1 VPGKVAGIGGRGARA
16 ISKAAR
22 ISEDFAGSTSD
33 LFSSLAKVG
42 EALETP
48 TQIPIGLYNA
58 IVMDKKLY
66 APLRAA
72 AKKGGL
78 ALSDEIGKSTK
89 LTDALIDSN
98 RLSSLEAANAGDR
111 YVVLGAI
118 AKGPDD
124 LFTYPAYRGLVNR
137 LEEIAPDIVAP
148 MKSGQ
153 VNPKKLAQKVLSE
166 ARKSS
171 STFARDSAKIV
182 DTTLPEKLGIG
193 QVSFYEDK
201 VIDIL
206 ESSRSAVR
214 TSLQS
219 TLSNSILGEWTFLTP
234 NIVVST
240 KAAKSASPVRGK
252 NMVQY
257 VADNVATNM
266 RNYVDVVEVGQEA
279 TFKLNQPINVKNLL
293 KQSLVYS
300 PGERLAYYEKLF
312 KGLSVGDTMSP
323 EQYKALHTLVS
334 EASIGTLEAT
344 QKLGAFKPGTA
355 GRAYKSAS
363 EPEVLRSSIIQYGK
377 QLSEEGQKAIDKI
390 AKTTFYKAPISKE
403 VANITNGY
411 AGALESLPGQ
421 FAQTISTF
429 GKQGLKTKE
438 IYGHVLNKSV
448 NEKLGVATVEVTS
461 SAMENEKAIE
471 LLEDVMFS
479 QFKLAKDTPKSN
491 AIKKIIQ
498 EEGRELSLNPQT
510 NASEFYKN
518 AVAVRQA
525 IVRKYPEIL
534 DQEVITQLK
543 GARFRK
549 SDLLPNLIRVDSLP
563 DTILSIASGETQ
575 RKLLQDIISKNRN
588 ILYDDF
594 ALINIEKMS
603 QQLGQARSAARDI
616 PFVPY
621 KLDKEIVKNLIDS
634 ALVAKLDGASPD
646 DILKVIRDTYAEALR
661 GKPGADDMFSVKAA
675 GFEEFGGSEQIVNA
689 VNNYYIDV
697 IRATHGLES
706 ASGSEILRRLD
717 IKLQEISDGVLAYVP
732 AELSGDIKVIK
743 ANLEA
748 AGKDPLRTER
758 LISTIDELER
768 QSPGFFARLA
778 GDLGSLGGYI
788 HKNIAEGM
796 LAGKVIPNVTYLS
809 ENVFTAPLIA
819 AVTNPKYIDT
829 VLKNV
834 PKMAGKTTAGL
845 VGGEFGKFGGYTSDL
860 YQPALSYPNK
870 VAIVTP
876 SGEQI
881 TNAELWR
888 LFTEARVGAGQA
900 ETVLRPQSI
909 AQLKQLS
916 QLVGTDSKLMTAA
929 GRRFNDFLPSSTASV
944 PMTVAQNTD
953 MAFRQALFKEALE
966 RGATAEEA
974 ATIARETLLDY
985 GLLDRILPDQLKAIK
1000 APFMFLSFSTSM
1012 SAAILKGVTRGETA
1026 ENILRMARYHND
1038 MAKYSGVYAPGQAE
1052 LESLFVQQQKTI
1064 GEKPATYAYLRD
1076 PIFGQIF
1083 WAANIAENLSYFI
1096 SGGESLGGM
1105 FENLMNETAYTPYTG
1120 FILDIVDAY
1129 KGSMVSPRQIAF
1141 AQASGLWPSMQS
1153 NFEIEE
1159 IPIEKM
1165 RRGEPTFQGKQYRFK
1180 TEAGKKK
1187 YITFMFGLTMAG
1199 HNRTLND
1206 YTNMMIA
1213 AGMAPEGAYLARYYP
1228 ENPQFEGIQA
1238 DPSLKGFVNG
1248 ALYMIA
1254 RQRAIKPPTEI
1265 QVYDKQIQTAL
1276 RKLKDLQGTNV
1287 EN

>member
-166 ARKSS
+166 AGKSS

-214 TSLQS
+214 TSLQN

-377 QLSEEGQKAIDKI
+377 QLSEEGKKAIDKI

-448 NEKLGVATVEVTS
+448 NEKLGVATIEVTS

-498 EEGRELSLNPQT
+498 EEGRGLFLDPQT

-543 GARFRK
+543 GARLRK
-549 SDLLPNLIRVDSLP
+549 SEIRF
-563 DTILSIASGETQ
+563 IA
-575 RKLLQDIISKNRN
+575 
-588 ILYDDF
+588 
-594 ALINIEKMS
+594 
-603 QQLGQARSAARDI
+603 
-616 PFVPY
+616 
-621 KLDKEIVKNLIDS
+621 
-634 ALVAKLDGASPD
+634 
-646 DILKVIRDTYAEALR
+646 
-661 GKPGADDMFSVKAA
+661 
-675 GFEEFGGSEQIVNA
+675 
-689 VNNYYIDV
+689 
-697 IRATHGLES
+697 
-706 ASGSEILRRLD
+706 
-717 IKLQEISDGVLAYVP
+717 
-732 AELSGDIKVIK
+732 
-743 ANLEA
+743 
-748 AGKDPLRTER
+748 
-758 LISTIDELER
+758 
-768 QSPGFFARLA
+768 
-778 GDLGSLGGYI
+778 
-788 HKNIAEGM
+788 
-796 LAGKVIPNVTYLS
+796 
-809 ENVFTAPLIA
+809 
-819 AVTNPKYIDT
+819 
-829 VLKNV
+829 
-834 PKMAGKTTAGL
+834 
-845 VGGEFGKFGGYTSDL
+845 
-860 YQPALSYPNK
+860 
-870 VAIVTP
+870 
-876 SGEQI
+876 
-881 TNAELWR
+881 
-888 LFTEARVGAGQA
+888 
-900 ETVLRPQSI
+900 
-909 AQLKQLS
+909 
-916 QLVGTDSKLMTAA
+916 
-929 GRRFNDFLPSSTASV
+929 
-944 PMTVAQNTD
+944 
-953 MAFRQALFKEALE
+953 
-966 RGATAEEA
+966 
-974 ATIARETLLDY
+974 
-985 GLLDRILPDQLKAIK
+985 
-1000 APFMFLSFSTSM
+1000 
-1012 SAAILKGVTRGETA
+1012 
-1026 ENILRMARYHND
+1026 
-1038 MAKYSGVYAPGQAE
+1038 
-1052 LESLFVQQQKTI
+1052 
-1064 GEKPATYAYLRD
+1064 
-1076 PIFGQIF
+1076 
-1083 WAANIAENLSYFI
+1083 
-1096 SGGESLGGM
+1096 
-1105 FENLMNETAYTPYTG
+1105 
-1120 FILDIVDAY
+1120 
-1129 KGSMVSPRQIAF
+1129 
-1141 AQASGLWPSMQS
+1141 
-1153 NFEIEE
+1153 
-1159 IPIEKM
+1159 
-1165 RRGEPTFQGKQYRFK
+1165 
-1180 TEAGKKK
+1180 
-1187 YITFMFGLTMAG
+1187 
-1199 HNRTLND
+1199 
-1206 YTNMMIA
+1206 
-1213 AGMAPEGAYLARYYP
+1213 
-1228 ENPQFEGIQA
+1228 
-1238 DPSLKGFVNG
+1238 
-1248 ALYMIA
+1248 
-1254 RQRAIKPPTEI
+1254 
-1265 QVYDKQIQTAL
+1265 
-1276 RKLKDLQGTNV
+1276 
-1287 EN
+1287 

>member
-1 VPGKVAGIGGRGARA
+1 MMLCQAQTLKINPDDLGLIPRERTGRKEEEAWGKSYIAKPSDNPIEDQLREMAVEIATARSLGDDLAAQSAVRPEDESKYRAVGILSEVALPINIFSVPGKVAGIGGRGARA

-166 ARKSS
+166 AGKSS

-214 TSLQS
+214 TSLQN

-312 KGLSVGDTMSP
+312 KGLSAGDTMSP

-363 EPEVLRSSIIQYGK
+363 EPEVLRSSIIQYVK

-403 VANITNGY
+403 VANITSGY
-411 AGALESLPGQ
+411 AGALESLPAQ

-448 NEKLGVATVEVTS
+448 NEKLGVATIEVTS
-461 SAMENEKAIE
+461 SAMENKKAIE

-498 EEGRELSLNPQT
+498 EEVRELSLNPQT

-525 IVRKYPEIL
+525 IVRKYPEIIN
-534 DQEVITQLK
+534 QEVITQLK
-543 GARFRK
+543 GARLRE
-549 SDLLPNLIRVDSLP
+549 SDSLP

-575 RKLLQDIISKNRN
+575 RKLLQDIVSKNRN
-588 ILYDDF
+588 IVYDDF
-594 ALINIEKMS
+594 ALVNLEKMS
-603 QQLGQARSAARDI
+603 QQMGQALSDARDV
-616 PFVPY
+616 PFKPFP
-621 KLDKEIVKNLIDS
+621 LDKEIVKNLIDS

-646 DILKVIRDTYAEALR
+646 DILKVIRETYAKERKA
-661 GKPGADDMFSVKAA
+661 KIPPGERDISAAAAA
-675 GFEEFGGSEQIVNA
+675 GFEEFGGSQTIVDA
-689 VNNYYIDV
+689 VNSYYIDV

-717 IKLQEISDGVLAYVP
+717 IKLQDISDGVLAYVP

-929 GRRFNDFLPSSTASV
+929 GRRFNDFFTFI
-944 PMTVAQNTD
+944 N
-953 MAFRQALFKEALE
+953 
-966 RGATAEEA
+966 
-974 ATIARETLLDY
+974 
-985 GLLDRILPDQLKAIK
+985 
-1000 APFMFLSFSTSM
+1000 SFGS
-1012 SAAILKGVTRGETA
+1012 
-1026 ENILRMARYHND
+1026 ND
-1038 MAKYSGVYAPGQAE
+1038 CCTK
-1052 LESLFVQQQKTI
+1052 
-1064 GEKPATYAYLRD
+1064 
-1076 PIFGQIF
+1076 
-1083 WAANIAENLSYFI
+1083 
-1096 SGGESLGGM
+1096 
-1105 FENLMNETAYTPYTG
+1105 
-1120 FILDIVDAY
+1120 
-1129 KGSMVSPRQIAF
+1129 
-1141 AQASGLWPSMQS
+1141 
-1153 NFEIEE
+1153 
-1159 IPIEKM
+1159 
-1165 RRGEPTFQGKQYRFK
+1165 
-1180 TEAGKKK
+1180 
-1187 YITFMFGLTMAG
+1187 
-1199 HNRTLND
+1199 H
-1206 YTNMMIA
+1206 
-1213 AGMAPEGAYLARYYP
+1213 
-1228 ENPQFEGIQA
+1228 
-1238 DPSLKGFVNG
+1238 
-1248 ALYMIA
+1248 
-1254 RQRAIKPPTEI
+1254 
-1265 QVYDKQIQTAL
+1265 
-1276 RKLKDLQGTNV
+1276 
-1287 EN
+1287 